1 MNDPVTEAMTAAH
14 PPLRLVEG
22 SWGRR
27 PKATIPRRI
36 QSLATLPV
44 FLKLAGRRA
53 VIVGGTEAALWK
65 AELLAAAGA
74 HVDVYGK
81 SHTDGFRTLAADP
94 PAGSVALHSRS
105 WEGDDLR
112 GAAIA
117 IADAGD
123 DVEAG
128 TFAAAA
134 RTAGVPFNVIDRP
147 AFCDLEFGAIVN
159 RSPLV
164 VAISTDGAA
173 PVFGQ
178 AIRAKIEALLPQGF
192 KGWAEAARDW
202 RPTIQGLGLSFARRR
217 RFWERFSERAFRE
230 PAVPPDDAVR
240 DRLLAQASDL
250 TATHGEKGRVTLVGA
265 GPGDPDLLTLKAVRA
280 LQSAQVILYD
290 DLVAPEILDFARRE
304 AKRILVGKTGYG
316 PACKQGDINR
326 LMQRLASQGRHV
338 VRLKGGDPGIFGRAT
353 EEIETCRRAGIDVA
367 IVPGVSAA
375 QGAAASLGISLT
387 LRGHAHRLQFV
398 TGHAKDG
405 KLPAD
410 LNWSALVDPFA
421 TTALYMPKRTLAAFR
436 DKAIA
441 SGLLPQT
448 PAIAISAATRHN
460 ERRIVSSI
468 SSLPELVARFDP
480 DGPLLV
486 LVGCGLSTGA
496 VLEPGRTADAPQRPF
511 AAGSRT

>member
-1 MNDPVTEAMTAAH
+1 MPSLPGEF
-14 PPLRLVEG
+14 E
-22 SWGRR
+22 
-27 PKATIPRRI
+27 
-36 QSLATLPV
+36 SLATLPV
-44 FLKLAGRRA
+44 FLKLAGHRA

-65 AELLAAAGA
+65 AELLAAVGA
-74 HVDVYGK
+74 HVDVYANMPVE
-81 SHTDGFRTLAADP
+81 GFRVLAADP
-94 PAGSVALHSRS
+94 PGGLVTIHTRV
-105 WEGDDLR
+105 WESGDLR

-117 IADAGD
+117 VADAAD
-123 DVEAG
+123 DAEASA
-128 TFAAAA
+128 FAGVA
-134 RTAGVPFNVIDRP
+134 RAAGVPFNIIDKP
-147 AFCDLEFGAIVN
+147 AFCDLQFGSIVN

-164 VAISTDGAA
+164 VSISTDGAA
-173 PVFGQ
+173 PVFAQ

-192 KGWAEAARDW
+192 KRWAEAARDW
-202 RPTIQGLGLSFARRR
+202 RPQIHSFALSFARRR
-217 RFWERFSERAFRE
+217 HFWERFCHLAFRE
-230 PAVPPDDAVR
+230 PARPPDRALR
-240 DRLLAQASDL
+240 HRLLQEATDL
-250 TATHGEKGRVTLVGA
+250 APPYVERGRVTLVGA

-316 PACKQGDINR
+316 PACRQDDINR
-326 LMQRLASQGRHV
+326 LMLRLAALGRHV

-353 EEIETCRRAGIDVA
+353 EEIEACRRAGIDVTV
-367 IVPGVSAA
+367 VPGISAA

-387 LRGHAHRLQFV
+387 QRERAHRLQFV

-405 KLPAD
+405 KLPVD
-410 LNWSALVDPFA
+410 LNWEALVDPSA
-421 TTALYMPKRTLAAFR
+421 ATALYMPKRTLAAFR

-460 ERRIVSSI
+460 EHRIVSSI

-486 LVGCGLSTGA
+486 LIGCGLSAEA